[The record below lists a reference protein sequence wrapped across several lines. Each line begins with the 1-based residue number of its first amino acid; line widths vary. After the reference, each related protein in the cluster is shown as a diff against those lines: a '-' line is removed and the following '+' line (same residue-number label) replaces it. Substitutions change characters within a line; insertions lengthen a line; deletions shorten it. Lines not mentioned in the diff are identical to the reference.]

1 MKKVLVIIA
10 LASVSIAF
18 LPSELLATTSSDF
31 GGAALDLH
39 ASKVQ
44 GFLFG
49 PVLKFAAIFGS
60 AVGIMYSY
68 FVQAYARI
76 VGFVAL
82 AIGSMVM
89 PQFINSVF
97 SLMLP

>member
-1 MKKVLVIIA
+1 MYLVNLIDKEKSDMKKVLVIIA

-18 LPSELLATTSSDF
+18 LPSDLLATTSTDF
-31 GGAALDLH
+31 GGAALDAH
-39 ASKVQ
+39 ASRVQ

-49 PVLKFAAIFGS
+49 P
-60 AVGIMYSY
+60 
-68 FVQAYARI
+68 AYARI
-76 VGFVAL
+76 IGFVAI